1 MANKYYEPGRQRAA
15 KVQDLFSSIA
25 HRYDLINDL
34 QSFGLHRFWKRRLL
48 KLAEVQPG
56 HRVLDLCCGT
66 GDVALRA
73 TRHHAQ
79 VVGVDFSAAMLES
92 GVKRSRSTGLLA
104 QWLRADALH
113 LPFRAS
119 AFDVAV
125 VSYGLRNLADVEA
138 GLREMLR
145 VTKPGGRILVLDFGK
160 PPNPLLRRAY
170 FAYLRLCVPH
180 LGRWLCGDAAAYS
193 YILESLVHYPA
204 QEGIAQLMRKLDCER
219 VRVQNL
225 LGGMMSIN
233 CGLKRASTDGRGSH
247 PTGSE

>member
-15 KVQDLFSSIA
+15 KVQDLFSAIA

-48 KLAEVQPG
+48 KLAGIQSCDK
-56 HRVLDLCCGT
+56 VLDLCCGT

-73 TRHHAQ
+73 ARFGAN
-79 VVGVDFSAAMLES
+79 VVGADFSSAMLET
-92 GVKRSRSTGLLA
+92 GIRRSQAANLSV
-104 QWLRADALH
+104 QWVRADALQ
-113 LPFRAS
+113 LPFRDA
-119 AFDVAV
+119 AFDVAA
-125 VSYGLRNLADVEA
+125 VSYGLRNLADVEG

-145 VTKPGGRILVLDFGK
+145 VTRPGGRILVLDFGK

-170 FAYLRLCVPH
+170 FAYLRFCVPH

-204 QEGIAQLMRKLDCER
+204 QEGIAQLMRKLHCER
-219 VRVQNL
+219 VSVQNL

-233 CGLKRASTDGRGSH
+233 AGLKRASTDGRGSH
-247 PTGSE
+247 PTGSV